1 MSDTDF
7 YKQPTLPDLI
17 SEHKS
22 PPQPTSIGPYPVDS
36 LLNKG
41 GMSILYLGTH
51 PETKKPIAIKVL
63 SPAFVDQLD
72 AVQRFLKEAQII
84 TLAEHPNIVKL
95 HGQGEWEGGLYIA
108 MEFIQGI
115 SLRHCIVQESLSLR
129 KAIEIILQVAYA
141 LLHLHAHGII
151 HRDLKPE
158 NILMTEDGTIKVIDF
173 GIAQLHQEHAFPSK
187 TKGQVMGTP
196 SYMSPEQKDHPDL
209 VSFGSD
215 LYALGI
221 ILYELVTKKLS
232 HGIVNLSILP
242 KGLRRIIS
250 KALAI
255 SISERYQNATDFIH
269 DLSEYLSSGEIE
281 KEKPESDQMRELYE
295 HLQTTAQNFSPVSPP
310 AWGPVD
316 IGIAKWK
323 TGTALG
329 LYYDFI
335 RWTNNTYLILMA
347 ASSASSFDSLAYIGY
362 FRGLLQMALKFC
374 PITGPDPLKK
384 LAENLNDLLCQDPL
398 RHSFALSLLQ
408 LDPLQD
414 QLTYLSCGFNALLH
428 LPQGALHA
436 RPLSTDNPLLGT
448 TPSASFSQAQD
459 NWNEG
464 DTLLLHTLESTP
476 PLDPSP
482 LLHALEEFV
491 LLSAQRQAEAVL
503 KSTTTTLPPLLFPRA
518 AIALQ
523 RIA

>member
-7 YKQPTLPDLI
+7 YKQPTQPDLI
-17 SEHKS
+17 SKHKLL
-22 PPQPTSIGPYPVDS
+22 PQPTAIGPYPVDS

-41 GMSILYLGTH
+41 GMSVLYLGTH

-63 SPAFVDQLD
+63 SPAFVDQPD
-72 AVQRFLKEAQII
+72 AVHRFFKEAQII
-84 TLAEHPNIVKL
+84 TLAEHPNIVKIY
-95 HGQGEWEGGLYIA
+95 GQGEWEGGLYIA
-108 MEFIQGI
+108 MEFIQGV

-129 KAIEIILQVAYA
+129 KALEIVLQVAYA
-141 LLHLHAHGII
+141 LLHLHAHGVI

-158 NILMTEDGTIKVIDF
+158 NILMTEDGSIKVIDF
-173 GIAQLHQEHAFPSK
+173 GIAQLHQERSLPLQQRAPI
-187 TKGQVMGTP
+187 MGTP
-196 SYMSPEQKDHPDL
+196 SYMSPELKDHPDL
-209 VSFGSD
+209 ASFGSD

-232 HGIVNLSILP
+232 HGVINLSILP

-250 KALAI
+250 KALAV
-255 SISERYQNATDFIH
+255 SVSERYQNTTDFIH
-269 DLSEYLSSGEIE
+269 ELSEYLSSGEIE

-310 AWGPVD
+310 SWNPVD

-323 TGTALG
+323 TGAALG
-329 LYYDFI
+329 LYYDFV
-335 RWTNNTYLILMA
+335 RWPNNTYLILMG

-362 FRGLLQMALKFC
+362 FRGLVQMALKFSI
-374 PITGPDPLKK
+374 PSQPDPLKK
-384 LAENLNDLLCQDPL
+384 LAETLNGLLCHDPL
-398 RHSFALSLLQ
+398 QHSFALNLLQ

-428 LPQGALHA
+428 LPQGATLA
-436 RPLSTDNPLLGT
+436 RALSTDNLSLGL
-448 TPSASFSQAQD
+448 SASATFSEARD

-464 DTLLLHTLESTP
+464 DTLLLHTLEASP
-476 PLDPSP
+476 SLDPAP
-482 LLHALEEFV
+482 LLHALEEFA
-491 LLSAQRQAEAVL
+491 LLSSQRQAEAVL